1 MSFVIDPPLL
11 FLSGLIIFFLGQR
24 LEWNRH
30 AKIVVGIA
38 IVLTFIIFSALLY
51 LDIFRCVFPF
61 FAGMS
66 GSEFMLHTNIT
77 GISKADVP
85 SIIVVILF
93 ILYPFWIFFG
103 YASTLLVSKRRRVS
117 KEQFSY
123 SDVKSKSR
131 SLTRP
136 PVFAVARDPDAKK
149 CVRSALDAIGGME
162 RYVKKGDKVLI
173 KVNICGGV
181 PEIRGTFTS
190 TEVVGVLVDQ
200 LKALGAEIMIAD
212 ADMVWT
218 KFWQAASDSGWTKW
232 ARENNVK
239 LQNLSESRIAWFDF
253 GEDSAIGR
261 ERISKDAIE
270 ADVIIS
276 VPVMKTHLLTGVTIG
291 MKNMY
296 GTIPEIDKAKFH
308 RKKIENV
315 IYEINLAFTPTLT
328 IIDGTIGGEAIGP
341 LSCAPLNY
349 QTVIASNNVVTAD
362 AVACQ
367 LMGYDPMEITHI
379 KNAHERGLGDASV
392 KFDLKTLPYK
402 NPSDKDGNWNRP
414 QKEVKDFYEWG
425 IELLLTIPGWETLF
439 NIGADFILYDL
450 ARLPFFRYL
459 TPAFLQLLNDA
470 VYLNIKDFRDTEE
483 DRARRKTNLIIVA
496 LLSLACI
503 AGFIKDGYIW
513 RSNLAFDFSF
523 LAAIII
529 AVIASLRM
537 KTRDLCG
544 LLLSSALVSAVV
556 EHTNTSAGLLTY
568 TGSAGLSIY
577 IITGWMIFMAVILQ
591 FTDLL
596 AKWLKPLGI
605 FARLQSWNNLPFA
618 LSVILFATFMT
629 WEGYW
634 AIAGRNV
641 VIMYTLMAALGLF
654 YSRKHSIEW
663 NSSLLVTSIVV
674 GGAMEL
680 LGSLAGFW
688 VYHFHEPLSISIV
701 LSWAMNAWAVH
712 GLTYLMGIDLGSY
725 KDRYLYRSARDG
737 AEGGD
742 VPWFGKGHSHH

>member
-11 FLSGLIIFFLGQR
+11 FLSGLVIYFLGQK

-38 IVLTFIIFSALLY
+38 ILLTFIAYSALLY
-51 LDIFRCVFPF
+51 ADIFRCVFPF
-61 FAGMS
+61 FSGMS
-66 GSEFMLHTNIT
+66 GSDFMLHTNIT

-103 YASTLLVSKRRRVS
+103 YASALLLSKRRRVS
-117 KEQFSY
+117 KEKFTY

-131 SLTRP
+131 SAARP
-136 PVFAVARDPDAKK
+136 AAYAVARDPDAKK
-149 CVRSALDAIGGME
+149 CVRSALDGIGGIGK
-162 RYVKKGDKVLI
+162 YVKKGDKVLI

-181 PEIRGTFTS
+181 PEIKGTFTS
-190 TEVVGVLVDQ
+190 TEVVEELVEE
-200 LKALGAEIMIAD
+200 LVALEAEITIAD

-218 KFWQAASDSGWTKW
+218 KFWQAAADSGWKKW
-232 ARENNVK
+232 AEEKKVK
-239 LQNLSESRIAWFDF
+239 LQNLSESSIAWFDF
-253 GEDSAIGR
+253 GKDSAIGL
-261 ERISKDAIE
+261 ERISRDAIE

-276 VPVMKTHLLTGVTIG
+276 VPVMKTHLLTGITIG

-296 GTIPEIDKAKFH
+296 GTIPEIDKARFH
-308 RKKIENV
+308 RKKIEDV

-328 IIDGTIGGEAIGP
+328 IIDGTIGGEAVGP

-367 LMGYDPMEITHI
+367 MMGYDPMEIVHL
-379 KNAHERGLGDASV
+379 KKAHERGLGDASV
-392 KFDLKTLPYK
+392 KFNLNSLPYK

-414 QKEVKDFYEWG
+414 PAEVKDFYEWA

-450 ARLPFFRYL
+450 ARLPVFRYF
-459 TPAFLQLLNDA
+459 TPGLLQLLNDA

-483 DRARRKTNLIIVA
+483 DRARRKANLIIVT
-496 LLSLACI
+496 LISIACI
-503 AGFIKDGYIW
+503 AGFVKDGYFW
-513 RSNLAFDFSF
+513 HSNLLFDFSF
-523 LAAIII
+523 LAAIIV
-529 AVIASLRM
+529 AVIAAVRM

-544 LLLSSALVSAVV
+544 LLLSSALLSAVV

-568 TGSAGLSIY
+568 TGSDGISPY
-577 IITGWMIFMAVILQ
+577 IVTGWMIFMLVILQ
-591 FTDLL
+591 FADLL
-596 AKWLKPLGI
+596 AKWLKPIGI
-605 FARLQSWNNLPFA
+605 FAKLQSWNSLPFA
-618 LSVILFATFMT
+618 LVAVLFALFMA

-634 AIAGRNV
+634 AFAEMNV
-641 VIMYTLMAALGLF
+641 IIMYALMAALGF
-654 YSRKHSIEW
+654 IYSRKHSIEW
-663 NSSLLVTSIVV
+663 NMSLLATSVVV
-674 GGAMEL
+674 GGVMEL

-688 VYHFHEPLSISIV
+688 TYHFSEPLTVSIV
-701 LSWAMNAWAVH
+701 LSWALNTWAVH
-712 GLTYLMGIDLGSY
+712 GLTYLMRIDLGSH
-725 KDRYLYRSARDG
+725 KDRYLYRSLGDG
-737 AEGGD
+737 IQKGD
-742 VPWFGKGHSHH
+742 VPWFGKRHSHH